1 MASDDFMDVKVTGID
16 VIRKRLDYFCT
27 RFPNQV
33 AAALKQEAE
42 LTMTESKGE
51 VPVDTGSLRNS
62 GFVDEPK
69 IDGNQISVKIGY
81 GGVATKVNPKT
92 GEVTTTYA
100 VIVHEDTTMNHT
112 VGNAKFLEN
121 PIKRRRE
128 RLMANINMRVK
139 RMLMQGGGV
148 T

>member
-1 MASDDFMDVKVTGID
+1 MASGDFLDVRVTGID
-16 VIRKRLDYFCT
+16 TIRRRLDFFCT
-27 RFPNQV
+27 RFPNEV

-42 LTMTESKGE
+42 LTMTESKRE

-62 GFVDEPK
+62 GFVEEPRINGK
-69 IDGNQISVKIGY
+69 QISVKLGY
-81 GGVATKVNPKT
+81 GGVATKVNPKN

-100 VIVHEDTTMNHT
+100 VIVHEDLSAHHA

-128 RLMANINMRVK
+128 KLMQNINLRVK
-139 RMLMQGGGV
+139 RMLTSGGG

>member
-1 MASDDFMDVKVTGID
+1 MADFIDVRVTGLD
-16 VIRKRLDYFCT
+16 TARRRLDFFCT
-27 RFPNQV
+27 NFPHEV

-42 LTMTESKGE
+42 LTMTESKRE

-62 GFVDEPK
+62 GFVDQPVINGK
-69 IDGNQISVKIGY
+69 QISVKVGY
-81 GGVATKVNPKT
+81 GGVATKVNPKN

-100 VIVHEDTTMNHT
+100 VIVHEDLAANHS

-128 RLMANINMRVK
+128 RLMSNINSRVK
-139 RMLMQGGGV
+139 RMLTTQGGGGI